1 MKNAFVIMTVL
12 LSLQVQWKGGNVP
25 NNWLVRQTGG
35 GHNDCSDWVAVVS
48 ICAVLG
54 HL

>member
-1 MKNAFVIMTVL
+1 MTVL

-35 GHNDCSDWVAVVS
+35 DTITAVTGLQWRLSVQF
-48 ICAVLG
+48 
-54 HL
+54 